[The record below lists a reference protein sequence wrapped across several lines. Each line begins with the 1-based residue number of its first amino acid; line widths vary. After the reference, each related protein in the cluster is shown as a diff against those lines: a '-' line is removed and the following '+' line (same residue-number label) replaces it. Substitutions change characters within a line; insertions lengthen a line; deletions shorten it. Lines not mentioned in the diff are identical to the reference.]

1 MLPPS
6 VDWTP
11 CPPEPMAWIG
21 LREPIL
27 HLITT
32 PALLLPLLAGL
43 VLHLIT
49 TPALLLPLL
58 AGLVLLL
65 SATVGLGWAWRALVS
80 GLAVALLSLLYSPLS
95 TAALSA
101 WLTSQLPAPSPSP
114 TGSALAVLV
123 GRGPEIAAATTTL
136 AANLLNQ
143 GRVQQIYVSGDSPA
157 TADRLIQLGVP
168 SQRIAGDSCARTT
181 WENATLT
188 SAWIREHITSSSPP
202 SILLI
207 TDPWQLPRAT
217 RAFQRQQLL
226 VIPVAADPGLLAQ
239 QRNRL
244 ALRETAATL
253 LYALQGRM

>member
-1 MLPPS
+1 
-6 VDWTP
+6 
-11 CPPEPMAWIG
+11 MAWIG
-21 LREPIL
+21 LREPI
-27 HLITT
+27 
-32 PALLLPLLAGL
+32 
-43 VLHLIT
+43 LHLIT

-136 AANLLNQ
+136 AARMVRD
-143 GRVQQIYVSGDSPA
+143 GHVERIYVSGDSSA
-157 TADRLIQLGVP
+157 TAERLLQLGVSP
-168 SQRIAGDSCARTT
+168 ARIAGDSCARTT
-181 WENATLT
+181 WENATIT
-188 SAWIREHITSSSPP
+188 NAWIRDHTSRTAPTPP
-202 SILLI
+202 LLLI
-207 TDPWQLPRAT
+207 TDPWQLPRAS
-217 RAFQRQQLL
+217 RAFQRQQLS
-226 VIPVAADPGLLAQ
+226 VTPVAVDPRLPPRQ
-239 QRNRL
+239 QNRL

-253 LYALQGRM
+253 LYAFQGRM